1 MKFKNIVKRLNGI
14 STPVFGISWNPK
26 GTDKDCAKGIIAF
39 LEDRRVLYNPSEM
52 EMPDHCVQSVLE
64 IRQFLTQK
72 IGTVESTDLQES
84 LRAMRASCRKFLDT
98 VGANDNIIR
107 FGYQS
112 GHWASWEF
120 NGAVG
125 EFRGIFGI
133 HVARIA
139 VMYGID
145 VEKDLAKIL
154 PANDIDAKE

>member
-1 MKFKNIVKRLNGI
+1 
-14 STPVFGISWNPK
+14 
-26 GTDKDCAKGIIAF
+26 
-39 LEDRRVLYNPSEM
+39 
-52 EMPDHCVQSVLE
+52 
-64 IRQFLTQK
+64 
-72 IGTVESTDLQES
+72 
-84 LRAMRASCRKFLDT
+84 MRGSCRKFLDT

-107 FGYQS
+107 FGHQS